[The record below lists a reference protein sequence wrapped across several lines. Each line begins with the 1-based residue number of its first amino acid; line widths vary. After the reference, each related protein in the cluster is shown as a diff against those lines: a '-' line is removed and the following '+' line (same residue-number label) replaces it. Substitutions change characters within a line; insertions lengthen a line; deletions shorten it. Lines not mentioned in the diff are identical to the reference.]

1 MQIGPDAA
9 GKWFIASFCIV
20 RLGMGAF
27 FSLAFFQKIN
37 KDHHLGKTRFKMAL
51 DHYDEVI
58 WVNLFCRSVS
68 TQQNLRIKIILILLR
83 SKMKKTSIQTLAKF
97 TNVLI
102 LTFCRETFTLFLC
115 FSYG

>member
-1 MQIGPDAA
+1 MQLENGLLHHFVLFDLE
-9 GKWFIASFCIV
+9 WEHFLVWRYS
-20 RLGMGAF
+20 
-27 FSLAFFQKIN
+27 KIN
-37 KDHHLGKTRFKMAL
+37 NDPHLGKTRFKMAL

-102 LTFCRETFTLFLC
+102 LTFYRKSFTLFLC